1 MAEIKLL
8 RNQPF
13 TVVIDDNASLATTV
27 RAAADYDNSAKLDLG
42 CDVYLQVQYDTTA
55 PSAGD
60 KVAELYILPGDGE
73 GTEVFPEG
81 GDAAG
86 LGTDITPQA
95 ILLVGTFE
103 SRVPSLTVNEIL
115 CIPGV
120 PLYGH
125 TNRFVILNTS
135 LQIFDSTWQLSIKPY
150 KLQSV

>member
-13 TVVIDDNASLATTV
+13 TVVIDDDATLANTV
-27 RAAADYDNSAKLDLG
+27 RAAADYDNSVKQDLG
-42 CDVYLQVQYDTTA
+42 CDVYLQVQWDGTA
-55 PSAGD
+55 PTAGD
-60 KVAELYILPGDGE
+60 KVAELYVLPSDGE

-81 GDAAG
+81 GDAG
-86 LGTDITPQA
+86 LGTDVTPQA
-95 ILLVGTFE
+95 ILLVGSFE
-103 SRVPSLTVNEIL
+103 SRSPSITVNEIL

-135 LQIFDSTWQLSIKPY
+135 LQTFDSTWQVSIKPY

>member
-13 TVVIDDNASLATTV
+13 TVVIDDGTTLADDV
-27 RAAADYDNSAKLDLG
+27 RAAADYDNSVKQDLG

-60 KVAELYILPGDGE
+60 KIAELYILPGDGE

-81 GDAAG
+81 GDAD
-86 LGTDITPQA
+86 LGTDVTPQA
-95 ILLVGTFE
+95 ILLVGTLE
-103 SRVPSLTVNEIL
+103 SRRPSLTVNEIL

>member
-1 MAEIKLL
+1 MPEIKLL

-13 TVVIDDNASLATTV
+13 TVVIDDGTTLADDV
-27 RAAADYDNSAKLDLG
+27 RAAADYDNSIKQDLG
-42 CDVYLQVQYDTTA
+42 CDVYLQVQYDATA

-60 KVAELYILPGDGE
+60 KIAELYILPGDGE

-81 GDAAG
+81 GDAD
-86 LGTDITPQA
+86 LGTDVTPQA

-103 SRVPSLTVNEIL
+103 TRSPSITVNEIL

-120 PLYGH
+120 ALHGH

-135 LQIFDSTWQLSIKPY
+135 LQIFDLTWQLSIKPY